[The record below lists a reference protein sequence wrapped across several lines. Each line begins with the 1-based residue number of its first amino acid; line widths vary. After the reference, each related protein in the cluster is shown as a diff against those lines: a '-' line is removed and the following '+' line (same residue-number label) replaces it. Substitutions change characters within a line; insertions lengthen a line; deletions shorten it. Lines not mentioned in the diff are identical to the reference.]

1 MTTFWLSDICS
12 LLNSININPF
22 KGNDKNFQF
31 NSLTRL
37 IILITLIGA
46 ILFQDSSN
54 YILLAGSTS
63 VFLVIVIYML
73 TYNSSEI
80 YSGGKRENRYE
91 FNSEGNTDEA
101 NTDEGNTMVK
111 HSKDLRDGTQQNKMK
126 CIGALPCDEKEK
138 RILICAA
145 KDKKNSTNSTGYGYV
160 KNLHSLLH

>member
-1 MTTFWLSDICS
+1 
-12 LLNSININPF
+12 
-22 KGNDKNFQF
+22 
-31 NSLTRL
+31 
-37 IILITLIGA
+37 
-46 ILFQDSSN
+46 
-54 YILLAGSTS
+54 
-63 VFLVIVIYML
+63 ML

-91 FNSEGNTDEA
+91 FNSEANTDEA
-101 NTDEGNTMVK
+101 NTDEGNTDEGNTMVEP
-111 HSKDLRDGTQQNKMK
+111 SKDLRDGTQQNKMK